1 MVDYDGRFVW
11 YELMTTDMGVARA
24 FYAKVMGWGAQDLSV
39 PGLPYTLF
47 TTGGASAAGL
57 MSLSEEAKQTG
68 ANPMWIGYVGVNDV
82 DATADRILRL
92 GGSVPFP
99 PTDILDYS
107 RFAVV
112 TDAQLATLALIKWLT
127 PARHHPAKPGQLG
140 RVGWHELLAADVE
153 TAFAFYHDVFDWQKV
168 DADIGPG
175 NAYQLFSAGAQPIG
189 GMFTKPISVPAPF
202 WLYYFN
208 TGDIDAAA
216 ERVKAGGGRIVEG
229 PLELPGGSWMVR
241 CADPQGAVFGLEGKR
256 TKRAVGYFERAPS
269 PTRRPT

>member
-57 MSLSEEAKQTG
+57 MSLPEQAKQTG

-82 DATADRILRL
+82 DATADRIMRL
-92 GGSVPFP
+92 GGTVPFP

-140 RVGWHELLAADVE
+140 A
-153 TAFAFYHDVFDWQKV
+153 
-168 DADIGPG
+168 
-175 NAYQLFSAGAQPIG
+175 SAGMSCSPPMWRRHLHSTTTFSTGRKWMPTSVRETRINCFPPERSRSVVCLPNQYRSRLHSGFI
-189 GMFTKPISVPAPF
+189 ISTPATSTRP
-202 WLYYFN
+202 
-208 TGDIDAAA
+208 
-216 ERVKAGGGRIVEG
+216 
-229 PLELPGGSWMVR
+229 
-241 CADPQGAVFGLEGKR
+241 
-256 TKRAVGYFERAPS
+256 PS
-269 PTRRPT
+269 A